1 VKDTK
6 PQTAMDEKQCT
17 ICFENKNIDDFIR
30 TKSICKNCNNAKRR
44 QKYKENPE
52 HREKLIKMATV
63 FKHNKVLERQQLRQ
77 AKLNELSEKITKYM
91 SENEHSKIKLSDGE
105 LRLYDKKEY
114 SPLTFGYIEK
124 TLAKIIQDHEQLD
137 YVVKYLKENRE
148 ITTISDIKRTYD
160 K

>member
-1 VKDTK
+1 MNNEIIINPKTQFVEDVKRWALIDSQLK
-6 PQTAMDEKQCT
+6 IVNEKT
-17 ICFENKNIDDFIR
+17 R
-30 TKSICKNCNNAKRR
+30 
-44 QKYKENPE
+44 
-52 HREKLIKMATV
+52 KMRDM
-63 FKHNKVLERQQLRQ
+63 K
-77 AKLNELSEKITKYM
+77 NELSEKITKYM
-91 SENEHSKIKLSDGE
+91 SENEHAKIKLSDGE

-114 SPLTFGYIEK
+114 SPLTFAYIEK